1 MRRKVDHG
9 GQIVIW
15 YWQQATNLAKVIVSS
30 AARVLMWVRGRADK
44 KAFPNFLIN
53 HMHKIRNPKRFG
65 LFGRFWMLDNFQSF
79 KSLIPISS
87 AHAKGEK
94 TSKFIECISIVKLI
108 FKI

>member
-9 GQIVIW
+9 GQIVLW

-30 AARVLMWVRGRADK
+30 ARVLMWVRGRVDK

-94 TSKFIECISIVKLI
+94 TFKFIECISIVKLI
-108 FKI
+108 F